1 MSPMSFAQPSHAR
14 TLLQLTYETDQA
26 LREGRLGAEEWFA
39 FVSALEAL
47 ARKIEHRSAPDR
59 LADNEAK
66 KDEAKKDEAKKDEA
80 KENEAKKDEAKKDEA
95 KKETRILSFP
105 SSCASASRLPAAYKP
120 SSARRAREE
129 R

>member
-80 KENEAKKDEAKKDEA
+80 K
-95 KKETRILSFP
+95 KETRILSFP
-105 SSCASASRLPAAYKP
+105 SSCASASRLPAAYKA